1 MTYAEVL
8 ATLGVTQTLAESL
21 ICMAAIAV
29 GVGTLLL
36 MFWKYIAAGFGVFV
50 LFSVFVHHEPMES
63 ATTIE
68 ATKQLEYVKKEE
80 PRNAYMEDCEALT
93 ERADLCQEILSDRI
107 ADGSATL
114 LAESFKDRDEFKL
127 ASKVTLIDT
136 DNQEYKSRRAAVLQ
150 MPNAVVWQK
159 TFQ

>member
-1 MTYAEVL
+1 MTYTEAL
-8 ATLGVTQTLAESL
+8 ATLGLTQTLAESL

-29 GVGTLLL
+29 GVGTVLL
-36 MFWKYIAAGFGVFV
+36 MFWQYIATGIGVFV
-50 LFSVFVHHEPMES
+50 LFSVFSHHEPNASTVTSEV
-63 ATTIE
+63 AHQVE
-68 ATKQLEYVKKEE
+68 HVKR
-80 PRNAYMEDCEALT
+80 PDPLDAYMEDCAALT
-93 ERADLCQEILSDRI
+93 ERNDICREIVSERI

-114 LAESFKDRDEFKL
+114 LAETFKDRDEFKP

-136 DNQEYKSRRAAVLQ
+136 DNQEYKSRRAAILH

>member
-8 ATLGVTQTLAESL
+8 ATLGLTQTLAESL

-29 GVGTLLL
+29 GVGMVLL
-36 MFWKYIAAGFGVFV
+36 MFWQYIAVGIGVFV
-50 LFSVFVHHEPMES
+50 LFSVFAHHEPMES

-68 ATKQLEYVKKEE
+68 ATKQLEYVKRAE
-80 PRNAYMEDCEALT
+80 PPNAYMEDCEALT
-93 ERADLCQEILSDRI
+93 ERADLCQEILSERI

-114 LAESFKDRDEFKL
+114 LAESFKDRDEFKP

-136 DNQEYKSRRAAVLQ
+136 DNQEYKSRRAAALR